1 MKRIL
6 TAVLI
11 VSFAGAA
18 FADAAATFKSK
29 CAKCH
34 GPEGSGGAMYKPSI
48 KGIKEPDVL
57 KSIVDGKGKMQPV
70 KIDDAD
76 AVAKWVSSLK

>member
-1 MKRIL
+1 
-6 TAVLI
+6 
-11 VSFAGAA
+11 
-18 FADAAATFKSK
+18 
-29 CAKCH
+29 
-34 GPEGSGGAMYKPSI
+34 MYKPSI